1 MVLRMAARTSGT
13 WSSFQDLVFSDLQ
26 RYRPGEASWLKVAVR
41 CITLPGMIA
50 SVLLRAQQCLRD
62 GGRRNAAM
70 VLRTVGS
77 ILLSADFV
85 PGAKIGRGLL
95 LAHPN
100 GVTIGN
106 EGLTIGDDVSFAGG
120 VTCAARHPDERL
132 GTQEFATIGDG
143 AIIGAHAVLVGP
155 VTIGRNA
162 LVGANSVVLSDVP
175 DDAVVIGNPARRVG
189 TREEGTFGTGSAREV
204 PAQTDPAGGER
215 SA

>member
-1 MVLRMAARTSGT
+1 ML
-13 WSSFQDLVFSDLQ
+13 
-26 RYRPGEASWLKVAVR
+26 
-41 CITLPGMIA
+41 A
-50 SVLLRAQQCLRD
+50 SVLLRAQQCLWD
-62 GGRRNAAM
+62 SGRKQPAM
-70 VLRTVGS
+70 MLRTVGV
-77 ILLSADFV
+77 IVLGVDFV

-95 LAHPN
+95 LGHPN

-132 GTQEFATIGDG
+132 GSQEFATIGDG

-155 VTIGRNA
+155 VKIGRNA

-189 TREEGTFGTGSAREV
+189 TREEGTFGTGAAREA
-204 PAQTDPAGGER
+204 P
-215 SA
+215 